1 MSPLT
6 KRIEENGA
14 HYLRWT
20 KNERIQHWLL
30 AASFILLVI
39 TGFALKYPESW
50 WVRPFTG
57 IEWLFDLRGLLH
69 RIAGAV
75 FIILGIYH
83 VFYLAGTERGRH
95 LWRAFIP
102 RMRDLRHLS
111 QNIAFNLGLRKQ
123 APQFDHFS
131 YMEKAEYF
139 ALIWG
144 AVIMGVTGIMLWFE
158 DLTLTFFARWV
169 IDLVTVIHLYE
180 AWLATLAI
188 VVWHFYYVIFNPD
201 VYPINTSMVDGKLS
215 EKEMRDE
222 YFQEWKRLQGD
233 HSGEEA
239 SETEEVER
247 EPEEKPEDAD
257 PTERS

>member
-1 MSPLT
+1 MSTQLT
-6 KRIEENGA
+6 KPIESNGRR
-14 HYLRWT
+14 YLRWT
-20 KNERIQHWLL
+20 QNERIQHWTL
-30 AASFILLVI
+30 AVSFILLVI

-50 WVRPFTG
+50 WVRSFAG

-75 FIILGIYH
+75 FLALGVYH
-83 VFYLAGTERGRH
+83 VVYLAATERGRR
-95 LWRAFIP
+95 LWSAFIP
-102 RMRDLRHLS
+102 RMQDLRHFT
-111 QNIAFNLGLRKQ
+111 QNIGFNLGLRKQ

-139 ALIWG
+139 ALLWG
-144 AVIMGVTGIMLWFE
+144 AVIMGVTGLMLWFE
-158 DLTLTFFARWV
+158 NITLTFFAKWV

-201 VYPINTSMVDGKLS
+201 VYPLNTSMVDGKIS

-222 YFQEWKRLQGD
+222 YFMEWQRLQGD
-233 HSGEEA
+233 ENEEGA
-239 SETEEVER
+239 ESDKIA
-247 EPEEKPEDAD
+247 EPLEKE
-257 PTERS
+257 S